1 MAKKNEKQAQGLET
15 VNDSNNSNT
24 TIQDIVARDLVIKEK
39 NTYSNYDPEKEPEI
53 QRGLA
58 TLLELGVNPFIIAIG
73 KFWNDRETWKQV
85 RAMIAE
91 EATKA
96 GKTQAD
102 YEQNVLRPEYD
113 KFAAIQGSHAT
124 DSHRWPN
131 PSHQRQE
138 VRRTQADHH
147 RPRRTQGRSLGEL
160 DRIEERHRGVLT
172 PLTSQKTQPR
182 KGLGFL
188 FAVFVVLPVCWIT
201 ASYIITHQ
209 CT

>member
-15 VNDSNNSNT
+15 VNDSNNSNNSNT

-113 KFAAIQGSHAT
+113 KFAAIQAAVSRLNYAFNYMKPRESVAGKEVTQQIRIDGQIRVISVKKFVELKQTIT
-124 DSHRWPN
+124 DR
-131 PSHQRQE
+131 
-138 VRRTQADHH
+138 A
-147 RPRRTQGRSLGEL
+147 EL
-160 DRIEERHRGVLT
+160 KAALLENSTESKNVIEE
-172 PLTSQKTQPR
+172 
-182 KGLGFL
+182 F
-188 FAVFVVLPVCWIT
+188 
-201 ASYIITHQ
+201 
-209 CT
+209 